1 MASPYE
7 SLEDVDW
14 NIMIPATVKQML
26 ARNIVASFHETAEEI
41 QEARPA
47 TTISDYIATL
57 PQHIRR
63 LLMHYEFTPGGEQI
77 LKACL
82 E

>member
-14 NIMIPATVKQML
+14 NIMIPATVKRMQT
-26 ARNIVASFHETAEEI
+26 RKIVASFHETVEEI

-47 TTISDYIATL
+47 TTFSDYIVNL
-57 PQHIRR
+57 PQHI
-63 LLMHYEFTPGGEQI
+63 
-77 LKACL
+77 
-82 E
+82 